1 MGKSFFRCR
10 GARRSQSADR
20 KCRGAHVGRPLLP
33 SGEKIF
39 IFRTGSPRASPYER
53 QMCPATGDWPIK
65 TYVCNRAGLML

>member
-10 GARRSQSADR
+10 GAR
-20 KCRGAHVGRPLLP
+20 VGRPLLP

-53 QMCPATGDWPIK
+53 QMCPATCDWRPA
-65 TYVCNRAGLML
+65 N

>member
-20 KCRGAHVGRPLLP
+20 KCRGAHVGRPLLL

-39 IFRTGSPRASPYER
+39 IFRTGAPRASPYER
-53 QMCPATGDWPIK
+53 QMCPATCDWRLANQNI
-65 TYVCNRAGLML
+65 RLQ

>member
-10 GARRSQSADR
+10 GA
-20 KCRGAHVGRPLLP
+20 HVGARILGGGGARGGGAPLLP

-53 QMCPATGDWPIK
+53 QMCPATCDWRPANQNI
-65 TYVCNRAGLML
+65 RLQ

>member
-10 GARRSQSADR
+10 GAR
-20 KCRGAHVGRPLLP
+20 VGRPLLP